1 MSTFSLIQ
9 VLKLTWLYM
18 ENETI
23 DFDEVEKLAL
33 EHKPKMIVCGASAY
47 PREIDAERFREIADK
62 VGAYLMFDIA
72 HIAGLVA
79 AGFHKDPVPFCD
91 FITTTTHKTLRGPRG
106 GMIMCK
112 KEYAKTID
120 KSIFPG
126 MQGGPLMHII
136 AAKAVAFGEALKPEF
151 RDYQEQII
159 LNARALSENL
169 IKLGYHLVSGGTD
182 NHLILMDLSNI
193 GVTGKDAEKAL
204 GKAGITVNKNTV
216 PFDTQSPFITSGIR
230 LGTPAV
236 TTRGMKEKEMDILSV
251 FIDSVLKNIDNDLVI
266 KKVRKDVENLCR
278 HYMLYPEL
286 GK

>member
-1 MSTFSLIQ
+1 
-9 VLKLTWLYM
+9 
-18 ENETI
+18 
-23 DFDEVEKLAL
+23 
-33 EHKPKMIVCGASAY
+33 
-47 PREIDAERFREIADK
+47 
-62 VGAYLMFDIA
+62 
-72 HIAGLVA
+72 
-79 AGFHKDPVPFCD
+79 
-91 FITTTTHKTLRGPRG
+91 
-106 GMIMCK
+106 
-112 KEYAKTID
+112 
-120 KSIFPG
+120 
-126 MQGGPLMHII
+126 MHII

-159 LNARALSENL
+159 LNARALSGNL